1 MRELRRF
8 LLFFSASAL
17 LFSLAAY
24 AQDDSPSLGDVAR
37 QARLD
42 KQQKD
47 TQAKDSQSKDTTAKD
62 TPSKDVATKDAPAKD
77 AQVIGKDTDGTA
89 KDVQAPE
96 SHVITN
102 ENLSERIGPIH
113 ASAPGSGNTAVSR
126 GQPTN
131 HEDKASAE
139 QWKSQIEALQNNIA
153 SLKSNIDNLTAS
165 IQYAPGN
172 CVSGCVQWNEHQ
184 KQKQDQVD
192 AMKAQLEQAEQRLE
206 EIQEAARKEG
216 YGSSVY
222 DP

>member
-1 MRELRRF
+1 MCELRRF

-37 QARLD
+37 QARLE

-47 TQAKDSQSKDTTAKD
+47 AQAKDSQSKDTTTKE
-62 TPSKDVATKDAPAKD
+62 TPSKDPSSKDAPAKD
-77 AQVIGKDTDGTA
+77 AQVTGTNVIA
-89 KDVQAPE
+89 KDMPTSQ

-102 ENLSERIGPIH
+102 ENLPERIGPTYPS
-113 ASAPGSGNTAVSR
+113 ASGSRNAPVSH
-126 GQPTN
+126 GQPTEN
-131 HEDKASAE
+131 EDKASAE
-139 QWKSQIEALQNNIA
+139 QWKSQIEGLKNNIA
-153 SLKSNIDNLTAS
+153 SLKSNIDTLTAS

-184 KQKQDQVD
+184 KQKQDQID

-206 EIQEAARKEG
+206 EMQEAARKQG